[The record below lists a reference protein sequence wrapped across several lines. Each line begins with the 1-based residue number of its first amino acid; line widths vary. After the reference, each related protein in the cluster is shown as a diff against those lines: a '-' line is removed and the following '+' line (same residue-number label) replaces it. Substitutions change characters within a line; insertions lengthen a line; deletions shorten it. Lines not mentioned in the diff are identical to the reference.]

1 MSTALELMRPNW
13 AEIDLDAFDRNVDA
27 LRARLPEGARLCLV
41 LKANAYGHGAVR
53 LAQSLTPEKCAMI
66 AVALLEEALELRD
79 AGITLPVLVLGAM
92 TPQQVPLA
100 AERGIVIGVPSPEA
114 LEAAAAASKDRHVTV
129 HLKLDSGMGRVG
141 LLPADLE
148 AAAKVIRSAPRL
160 KVDAIYTHFANSP
173 DPDDTYTQ
181 RQVARFDEMVAA
193 LRALG
198 VDAPMHHLVNSG
210 AYMRGI
216 KPGDL
221 MRIGIALYGAEPVEH
236 RHDRL
241 EPLLRWRTEVVR
253 VKTLPAGAPVG
264 YSLTWRG
271 DRESR
276 IATIAVGYADGY
288 NRGLSSRGTVLVHGM
303 RAPVVG
309 RVSMDLVTI
318 DVTDIPDVEVGDEVV
333 LLGRQE
339 DEEVSAEEIANLL
352 GTISYEVL
360 CAVGARVPRLYRT
373 GGDPEVDSRF
383 D

>member
-1 MSTALELMRPNW
+1 MSIALEHMRPTW
-13 AEIDLDAFDRNVDA
+13 AEIDLEAFDRNVDA

-53 LAQSLTPEKCAMI
+53 LAQRLTPAKCAMI

-79 AGITLPVLVLGAM
+79 AGITLPILVLGAM

-100 AERGIVIGVPSPEA
+100 AERGIIVGVPSPEA
-114 LEAAAAASKDRHVTV
+114 LEAAAAVARDRHVTI

-141 LLPADLE
+141 LLPEDLPR
-148 AAAKVIRSAPRL
+148 AAEIIKSAPKL
-160 KVDAIYTHFANSP
+160 TVDAIYTHFANAP
-173 DPDDTYTQ
+173 DPDDTYTAQ
-181 RQVARFDEMVAA
+181 QIERFDAMLAT
-193 LRALG
+193 LRGLG
-198 VDAPMHHLVNSG
+198 IDAPLHHLVNSG
-210 AYMRGI
+210 AYMRDI

-221 MRIGIALYGAEPVEH
+221 MRIGIALYGAEPVDH
-236 RHDRL
+236 RHVRL

-253 VKTLPAGAPVG
+253 VKTLPKGSPVG
-264 YSLTWRG
+264 YSLTWTAP
-271 DRESR
+271 RESR

-288 NRGLSSRGTVLVHGM
+288 DRGLSSRGTVLVRGM

-339 DEEVSAEEIANLL
+339 DEEVSAEEIAELL